1 MVSLA
6 ISVPG
11 LTERANRYLS
21 NPLQAA
27 ELTRAGIIAGAPP
40 SIETVEQMGDAM
52 RRFFMLTAI
61 AATALATGQA
71 AMADNRPDGPRPE
84 CRQNDR
90 DCPPPPPKDAPR
102 KAKRNEGKAPPPPAE
117 VNRGEHKP
125 RPAEAPPRNAR
136 TKHTPDGRKPLRV
149 GDSIRDGRPFQRAST
164 SRFAPPP
171 PGQEYRVVH
180 DQVVLVDKK
189 TKRIVQILGPV
200 NH

>member
-1 MVSLA
+1 MAGGTVSLA

-90 DCPPPPPKDAPR
+90 DCPRRCCRSPR
-102 KAKRNEGKAPPPPAE
+102 QAGFPC
-117 VNRGEHKP
+117 
-125 RPAEAPPRNAR
+125 
-136 TKHTPDGRKPLRV
+136 
-149 GDSIRDGRPFQRAST
+149 
-164 SRFAPPP
+164 
-171 PGQEYRVVH
+171 
-180 DQVVLVDKK
+180 
-189 TKRIVQILGPV
+189 RIHGFNSLS
-200 NH
+200 